1 MRSPTLRAGGT
12 TLDVSRPLVVGI
24 VNATPDSF
32 SDAGDRSPERWVE
45 RALRCHEAG
54 AHIVEVGGESNVS
67 NRLPVEA
74 AVEIE
79 RVVPVVEALVAAGA
93 VVSVDTHRPETA
105 EAVLDA
111 GAAIVN
117 DIDGMRDPRMVEV
130 CARGEAGVVLM
141 HTETAPKVSR
151 WDEGLYPGG
160 VVERVVEWTAE
171 RLAALEAAGIE
182 RERVVLDPG
191 PDFAKTPR
199 QTVEALRG
207 LDRLAEELGRP
218 VMVAVSRKDFVGALT
233 GRRPRQRGAG
243 TLAAIAAA
251 LRRGGRLLRVHDVE
265 ATVDFLAVWAA
276 LEEGEEVPAELRV
289 GEDVRREEPAAGDAR
304 SGTEAAPEGDEA
316 RAPGPA

>member
-67 NRLPVEA
+67 NRPPVPA

-105 EAVLDA
+105 EAVLDV

-151 WDEGLYPGG
+151 WDEDLYPGG
-160 VVERVVEWTAE
+160 VVERVVEWTRE

-207 LDRLAEELGRP
+207 LDRLADELGRP
-218 VMVAVSRKDFVGALT
+218 LMVAVSRKDFVGALT
-233 GRRPRQRGAG
+233 GRRPRRRGAG
-243 TLAAIAAA
+243 TLAAIAAT

-289 GEDVRREEPAAGDAR
+289 GEDVRREEPAEG
-304 SGTEAAPEGDEA
+304 SGREEPAAEDDEA
-316 RAPGPA
+316 RAAEPA